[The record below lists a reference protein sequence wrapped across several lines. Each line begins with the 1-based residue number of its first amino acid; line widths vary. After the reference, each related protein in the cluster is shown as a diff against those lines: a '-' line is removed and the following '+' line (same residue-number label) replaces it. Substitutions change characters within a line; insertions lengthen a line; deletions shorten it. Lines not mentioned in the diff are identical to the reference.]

1 MKTFYILTLTL
12 FSAFLNA
19 QTVDVAGSSP
29 TTGDIKEFFYDSTD
43 DLLYGIGRVSNA
55 GGQTV
60 EGIVAWD
67 GTDWTAKGDQS
78 LLDGPLAGNYNP
90 NSITRNGDTLYA
102 MAADITHPE
111 GYQMGFLMYWD
122 ETVSNWKNKTYG
134 VFGNDYQLVSY
145 SDTLF
150 IVGNV
155 SGGLDLSEAIAD
167 YNSLGDMAYWTGTRW
182 EKYTSAPD
190 FDQNTLRAVVIGGA
204 LYIGGYK
211 YEAGVW
217 TNSGLPNCINSLGK
231 WGSKVVYSTYE
242 GGTNYI
248 KTYDGTTLSTIG
260 ISDAEITGI
269 TEYDS
274 KLAVCGLGIDDI
286 DGAIINKVGSF
297 DGTTWS
303 TLFPSYIQGTG
314 AHRVAGYHNQL
325 LVSAEDGVFY
335 NTQSTPFS
343 IGSIVLI
350 AGPQALNQPT
360 GLTITPTFKAVYD
373 KMQLNWTDNSNNELG
388 FIIERSLDST
398 LWSTIDSVALDI
410 TSYLDTGLTENTT
423 YYYRVLAYNNTGV
436 SAPSNIDSGF
446 TGTITHITE
455 NLNGNENRIYPNP
468 NGTGKL
474 NIAFEGNYIANIY
487 NINGQIVKATTNLNN
502 LSIIDISEINR
513 GIYFVQIINEEGNFT
528 QKLII
533 E

>member
-60 EGIVAWD
+60 EGIVAWN
-67 GTDWTAKGDQS
+67 GTDWVAKGDQS
-78 LLDGPLAGNYNP
+78 LLDGPLAGNYSP

-102 MAADITHPE
+102 MAADITHSE
-111 GYQMGFLMYWD
+111 GYPMGFLMYWD

-190 FDQNTLRAVVIGGA
+190 FYQNTLRAVVIGDA
-204 LYIGGYK
+204 LYVGGYK

-217 TNSGLPNCINSLGK
+217 TDSGLPNCIISMGK
-231 WGSKVVYSTYE
+231 WGDKVVYSTYE
-242 GGTNYI
+242 SGTNYI
-248 KTYDGTTLSTIG
+248 KTYDGFTFTTIG
-260 ISDAEITGI
+260 VSDGEITGI
-269 TEYDS
+269 AEYDS
-274 KLAVCGLGIDDI
+274 KLAVCGLGLDDI
-286 DGAIINKVGSF
+286 DGTTINKVGSF

-314 AHRVAGYHNQL
+314 AHKVAGYHNQL
-325 LVSAEDGVFY
+325 LVSSEDGVFY

-350 AGPQALNQPT
+350 GGPMALNQPT
-360 GLTITPTFKAVYD
+360 DLTITPTFKAVYD
-373 KMQLNWTDNSNNELG
+373 KMQLLWTDNSNNELG
-388 FIIERSLDST
+388 FIIERSLDNT

-410 TSYLDTGLTENTT
+410 TSYLDTGLTE
-423 YYYRVLAYNNTGV
+423 
-436 SAPSNIDSGF
+436 
-446 TGTITHITE
+446 
-455 NLNGNENRIYPNP
+455 
-468 NGTGKL
+468 
-474 NIAFEGNYIANIY
+474 
-487 NINGQIVKATTNLNN
+487 
-502 LSIIDISEINR
+502 
-513 GIYFVQIINEEGNFT
+513 
-528 QKLII
+528 
-533 E
+533 